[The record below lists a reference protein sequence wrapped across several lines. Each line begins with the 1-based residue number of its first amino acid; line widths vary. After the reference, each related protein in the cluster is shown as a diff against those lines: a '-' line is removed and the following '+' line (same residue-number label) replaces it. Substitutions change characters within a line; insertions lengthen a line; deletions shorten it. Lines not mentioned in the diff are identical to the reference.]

1 MAVNNN
7 GNLLD
12 TAGEVAIDFVW
23 GNMPKQPNDARA
35 NANRLNPALND
46 HIIALSGWNGFPQYT
61 PNTAGEDVAGPT
73 DYVLVPSVIG
83 FTTALAEDALKD
95 ASLVVTSNTTTTG
108 AIATITGYAL
118 TSNIATVYLTD
129 ASLGW
134 TVGQSITISGATNT
148 TFNGTFTITAVPAA
162 DQIRFAKT
170 AENVAF
176 DSDGDGSVV
185 NNTLVGKVKTQ
196 SLSAGQNNVTPGSA
210 VTIVSYSAS

>member
-46 HIIALSGWNGFPQYT
+46 HIIALSGWNGYPQYA
-61 PNTAGEDVAGPT
+61 PNTTGEDVAGAT
-73 DYVLVPSVIG
+73 DYVLVPNVVG
-83 FTTALAEDALKD
+83 LTTALAEDALKD

-108 AIATITGYAL
+108 AIATITGYSL
-118 TSNIATVYLTD
+118 TSNLATVYLTD
-129 ASLGW
+129 STLGW
-134 TVGQSITISGATNT
+134 SVGNTITITGATNA
-148 TFNGTFTITAVPAA
+148 TFNGSFTITAVPAA

-176 DSDGDGSVV
+176 DENGDGSVV
-185 NNTLVGKVKTQ
+185 NTSRVGKVKTQ
-196 SLSAGQNNVTPGSA
+196 SLAAGQNNVAPGTA
-210 VTIVSYSAS
+210 VTITAYAAS